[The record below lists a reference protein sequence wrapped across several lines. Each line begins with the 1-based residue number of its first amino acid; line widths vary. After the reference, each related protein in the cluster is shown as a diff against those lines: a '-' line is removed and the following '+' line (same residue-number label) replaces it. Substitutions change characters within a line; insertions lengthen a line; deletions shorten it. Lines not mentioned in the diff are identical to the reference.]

1 MSKLAFALIVLI
13 DGQQQEVSYWADIL
27 KMFKIDETKFIGK
40 LSGKLDANKK
50 RQSQERG
57 DYLEMISDLK
67 NNTIELKN
75 KLLKITEEEKQQLKK
90 NNSPQTINND
100 LKNTNNLIKQQSQVK
115 IENLT
120 TLNLSNEKRIKELIE
135 KTSEEQHDINAMTE
149 GLKMNSEKIEEL
161 QKEHSQ
167 SHAELEEKNMMDVDR
182 QFQRIDQEMTVL
194 FNPIVFTTLM

>member
-1 MSKLAFALIVLI
+1 MI
-13 DGQQQEVSYWADIL
+13 DSLDAHLTNL
-27 KMFKIDETKFIGK
+27 KMVKIDETKFIGK

-75 KLLKITEEEKQQLKK
+75 KLLKITEEEKQQLTK
-90 NNSPQTINND
+90 NNSLGTINND
-100 LKNTNNLIKQQSQVK
+100 LENTNNLIKQQSQVK

-161 QKEHSQ
+161 QKENSKT
-167 SHAELEEKNMMDVDR
+167 HAELEEKNMMDVDR